1 MLIPALQAA
10 SVAAKGTALAVK
22 TLAAA
27 VAEANETTDAMID
40 KLKSSEN
47 LTVNR
52 VGRVLEGT
60 KFGFMLGYL
69 TPSILTAV
77 GVTLTT
83 GSLVSAVTGGIAVLG
98 NPVAGVCAAVGAV
111 YFGWKALSDEEREVV
126 VDQVCE
132 FLRVGVE
139 QIKAVVNFALNL
151 MTDLLTADNF
161 REIKETVAEAAS
173 VAGRNIADITHSIK
187 DKAFKAAQT
196 ISDTVS
202 SVSQAASGAAENVA
216 DAVKDK
222 AAIAAQVASSTGEL
236 ARGLLNRKSNAVE
249 VEDHKDV

>member
-1 MLIPALQAA
+1 MLIPALKVA
-10 SVAAKGTALAVK
+10 SLAAKGTVLATN

-60 KFGFMLGYL
+60 KFGFLLGYL

-83 GSLVSAVTGGIAVLG
+83 GNLLSAVAGGIAVLG

-111 YFGWKALSDEEREVV
+111 YFGWKALSDKERKVV
-126 VDQVCE
+126 LDQVCE
-132 FLRVGVE
+132 FLLVGVE
-139 QIKAVVNFALNL
+139 QIKAVINFALNL
-151 MTDLLTADNF
+151 MSDLLTSDNF
-161 REIKETVAEAAS
+161 KEIKATVAEAAS

-196 ISDTVS
+196 ISDTAS
-202 SVSQAASGAAENVA
+202 SVSEAATSAAGNAA
-216 DAVKDK
+216 DTVKDK
-222 AAIAAQVASSTGEL
+222 ATGAAQVVSRTGEI
-236 ARGLLNRKSNAVE
+236 AGGLLNRKNNAADE
-249 VEDHKDV
+249 EDHKDA